1 MSVECSE
8 TPRKGSPDSQAVGSA
23 TRWSWPACGTLSGV
37 TGAEARLQC
46 TVPWSADGEMEMFS
60 LNCFSSR
67 IDGLP
72 FYLLSALLLME
83 M

>member
-1 MSVECSE
+1 MWSAVKPPERAVLTARQWGQPPGGHGRRVGLSAE
-8 TPRKGSPDSQAVGSA
+8 SQGRKPGYSA
-23 TRWSWPACGTLSGV
+23 LCR
-37 TGAEARLQC
+37 
-46 TVPWSADGEMEMFS
+46 PWSADGEMEMFS
-60 LNCFSSR
+60 LTCFSSR